1 MTPAEWQRKAVHAGF
16 GLCALA
22 LRWLDWR
29 AAAACAVVALLFN
42 VAVIPRLGRRLYRPG
57 VLRHDTGIVAYPAMV
72 LVLILVFRDHYLSIA
87 AAVWAMMAFGDP
99 AAAIAGRS
107 VGGPVLPW
115 NRRKTWVG
123 LLADWAVAGTTSVL
137 VFLFVSRREPSAD
150 SVAILMIGA
159 GLYAFLETVESG
171 LDDNI
176 VAPLPAALAIYQMGL
191 HWPPQPPSW
200 TWLGI
205 ALAINVAVALVM
217 GALGVVKRSGA
228 IGGSVVG
235 FVILGFGGWPAYALL
250 WSFFLLGTIATRV
263 GYRRKAAAGVA
274 QADSGR
280 RGAAHVAA
288 NCSVPA
294 ALVLLGVP
302 DIALVAAFGAALA
315 DTLGTE
321 VGTLYGRSAFSPLG
335 FRPLTPGTPGAVSW
349 AGTAASLVGAA
360 ATAAVGWKL
369 ALIPTS
375 LLWAAILAGFLGALA
390 ESVIND
396 FGRRAGFQ
404 LDHEFANALNTFVGA
419 MLALRLAG
427 GSAS

>member
-1 MTPAEWQRKAVHAGF
+1 
-16 GLCALA
+16 
-22 LRWLDWR
+22 
-29 AAAACAVVALLFN
+29 
-42 VAVIPRLGRRLYRPG
+42 
-57 VLRHDTGIVAYPAMV
+57 
-72 LVLILVFRDHYLSIA
+72 
-87 AAVWAMMAFGDP
+87 
-99 AAAIAGRS
+99 
-107 VGGPVLPW
+107 
-115 NRRKTWVG
+115 
-123 LLADWAVAGTTSVL
+123 
-137 VFLFVSRREPSAD
+137 
-150 SVAILMIGA
+150 
-159 GLYAFLETVESG
+159 
-171 LDDNI
+171 
-176 VAPLPAALAIYQMGL
+176 
-191 HWPPQPPSW
+191 
-200 TWLGI
+200 
-205 ALAINVAVALVM
+205 
-217 GALGVVKRSGA
+217 
-228 IGGSVVG
+228 
-235 FVILGFGGWPAYALL
+235 
-250 WSFFLLGTIATRV
+250 V

-360 ATAAVGWKL
+360 AIAAVGWKL